1 MAWEDLSRLLEGLLQ
16 RWGLPAQVLPYT
28 SGFEVLWER
37 LVNDAVPSSALLLL
51 YDGIPRGYASP
62 QSLDPLHFDALFSP
76 VVWYA
81 LLAAGPAGDG
91 DARAIP
97 PCALADPHRRSD
109 ADDYERALKQ
119 LLAPHLY
126 CIGEHT
132 DLHILKE
139 LSGTRWIA
147 PWQRKAIRRHLRTLL
162 TEPSHRHAISNIVGP
177 LVLGVAANE
186 LPLPEQDKRVLLYLH
201 TVLYRLGLLGEPSEG
216 QWPWV
221 SEKQVN
227 LAPQASFVLIDDMAD
242 LGWEALLRKALGLDQ
257 HDTRLV
263 TFRSPE
269 AILKSLLDDNGRL
282 RLNKGLQ
289 FPGVSQA
296 AILFLDLRLFARGRP
311 VDEFQFFEALL
322 QAASQA
328 TRPSDLPWKRGRFTK
343 TELRMVRRCIDQ
355 RLLEGED
362 YYAAL
367 TLLPRLI
374 ALVDP
379 QLPIVLFASTGQR
392 RILEALKPYGTII
405 TEFEKPRLFVE
416 TGPQIVD
423 QTHMRFERAF
433 RQAIRLLM
441 ARITLRRLRSQTCES
456 ERRRPEEAAGRI
468 AEPYVEIYFD
478 EAGKATRRDFVV
490 GGVALV
496 HEAERVAE
504 ELNQRMIQAG
514 LVWGPSDIR
523 EEPQPGDCLPKEFNG
538 WGDLNKRV
546 LNPVARIL
554 KELSVLPVGF
564 CLRRGPVVPT
574 SDSLNLASPACLD
587 NVYRTLVLQ
596 ALEVLLFE
604 VLPWLLSEK
613 PFRCAVHVATRIRT
627 QPSGAGGEE
636 WSELPRRYGVNVIT
650 PSDGGPP
657 FFQSVHSDSV
667 YPMVAEVLAR
677 HPETKAQV
685 SAARGARLVY
695 LNTYRG
701 YSALPRKQELP
712 RPAHFLAD
720 IVARFGL
727 GPRRGPLKTWLERGF
742 VSIADEQFDC
752 LLSACRHARARRHV
766 DALLLAAAGASEI
779 DSWANPRVAKSLDAL
794 AGPDFV
800 QFCERL
806 PNDGSVAP
814 RATGT
819 TGLSAQ
825 TGA

>member
-132 DLHILKE
+132 DLHILKG
-139 LSGTRWIA
+139 LSGTRRIA
-147 PWQRKAIRRHLRTLL
+147 SWQRKAIRRHLQTLL

-177 LVLGVAANE
+177 LVLGVAADE
-186 LPLPEQDKRVLLYLH
+186 LPLPQQDKRVLLYLH
-201 TVLYRLGLLGEPSEG
+201 SVLCRLGLLGEPPEG

-221 SEKQVN
+221 SEKEVN
-227 LAPQASFVLIDDMAD
+227 LVPDASFVLIDDMAD
-242 LGWEALLRKALGLDQ
+242 LGWEALLRKALGLGQ
-257 HDTRLV
+257 NDTRLV
-263 TFRSPE
+263 TFRSPDP
-269 AILKSLLDDNGRL
+269 ILKSLLDDNGRL

-289 FPGVSQA
+289 LPGVSQA
-296 AILFLDLRLFARGRP
+296 TILFLDLRLFARGRP
-311 VDEFQFFEALL
+311 VEEFRFFDALL
-322 QAASQA
+322 DAASQA
-328 TRPSDLPWKRGRFTK
+328 THPSDLPWKRGEFTEE
-343 TELRMVRRCIDQ
+343 ELRMVRRCIDQ
-355 RLLEGED
+355 RLLEGER

-405 TEFEKPRLFVE
+405 TEFEKPRLFIE
-416 TGPQIVD
+416 SGPQIVA
-423 QTHMRFERAF
+423 QTQIRFERAF

-441 ARITLRRLRSQTCES
+441 GRITLRRLRSQTCES
-456 ERRRPEEAAGRI
+456 ERRRPEAAGGI
-468 AEPYVEIYFD
+468 AEPYVEIYLD
-478 EAGKATRRDFVV
+478 EASLAIRRDFVV

-496 HEAERVAE
+496 YEAEGVAE
-504 ELNQRMIQAG
+504 RLNERMIQDG

-523 EEPQPGDCLPKEFNG
+523 ERPKPRACLPKEFNDLD
-538 WGDLNKRV
+538 DLNKRV
-546 LNPVARIL
+546 LNRVARIL
-554 KELSVLPVGF
+554 EELGVLPVGF
-564 CLRRGPVVPT
+564 CLKRGPAVPT

-587 NVYRTLVLQ
+587 NVYRRLVLE

-604 VLPWLLSEK
+604 VLPCLLSEK
-613 PFRCAVHVATRIRT
+613 PFRCAVYAATRIRT
-627 QPSGAGGEE
+627 QPRGAGGEE

-650 PSDGGPP
+650 PLEGGPL
-657 FFQSVHSDSV
+657 FFQSVRSDSV

-677 HPETKAQV
+677 HPESKAQV
-685 SAARGARLVY
+685 CAARGARLVY
-695 LNTYRG
+695 LNSDRG
-701 YSALPRKQELP
+701 YSSLPHRQELP

-720 IVARFGL
+720 IVARFGP
-727 GPRRGPLKTWLERGF
+727 GPCGRPLKTWLERGF
-742 VSIADEQFDC
+742 VGIADERFDC
-752 LLSACRHARARRHV
+752 LLSACRHARAGRHV
-766 DALLLAAAGASEI
+766 DALLAAAAASKI
-779 DSWANPRVAKSLDAL
+779 DPWANPRVAKSLDAL

-806 PNDGSVAP
+806 PK
-814 RATGT
+814 
-819 TGLSAQ
+819 
-825 TGA
+825 